1 MIVYKVEYWYLFTY
15 VLLDKRKKCACK
27 ALFIFYWWYW
37 KGSRTPF
44 HRQKTPWMGFQF
56 LANNATRWSKDN
68 TQIMNN
74 EAPSVILLHSL
85 IISNVNAVNA
95 SIWPM
100 WCRIIITTDNRVEFP
115 HLFFFMNYFEKRFLP
130 PNSLHLFHL
139 RRVLFKAVLFNVPF
153 HRSQFSYFNIALLYA
168 WPTTFNALL
177 FKTFKRF
184 FTHNP

>member
-1 MIVYKVEYWYLFTY
+1 MKIHDLRNGIEWNGKTLLIVYKVEYWYLFTY

-100 WCRIIITTDNRVEFP
+100 WCRIIITTDNRV
-115 HLFFFMNYFEKRFLP
+115 
-130 PNSLHLFHL
+130 
-139 RRVLFKAVLFNVPF
+139 
-153 HRSQFSYFNIALLYA
+153 
-168 WPTTFNALL
+168 
-177 FKTFKRF
+177 
-184 FTHNP
+184 